1 MPRTAPDTTTE
12 HRVTLGTFERERLEA
27 MVKAANRDRTLEAVA
42 QLAGPVAAVGAAYV
56 VYQGM
61 VGWGEGRNRIAE
73 WWQNITSPSTGPT
86 TADVANAAPGVVDTA
101 LTLVFGPL
109 GYTGGGTFSD
119 GSRIGDFWRKP
130 DGGGGGGF

>member
-1 MPRTAPDTTTE
+1 MPRTSPDTTTE
-12 HRVTLGTFERERLEA
+12 HRITLGSYERERLES
-27 MVKAANRDRTLEAVA
+27 MVKAANRDRTVEAVA

-73 WWQNITSPSTGPT
+73 WWRGLTTTTTG
-86 TADVANAAPGVVDTA
+86 DVAQASPGLIDSA
-101 LTLVFGPL
+101 LVFVFGPL
-109 GYTGGGTFSD
+109 GYTGSGGFSD
-119 GSRIGDFWRKP
+119 GSSIGDFWRKP

>member
-12 HRVTLGTFERERLEA
+12 HRITLGTYERERLEA

-42 QLAGPVAAVGAAYV
+42 QLAGPIAAVGAAYV

-73 WWQNITSPSTGPT
+73 WFNNVGNEDGTGPFRGGPSLLFDAIKGI
-86 TADVANAAPGVVDTA
+86 ADVANQ
-101 LTLVFGPL
+101 LV
-109 GYTGGGTFSD
+109 
-119 GSRIGDFWRKP
+119 R
-130 DGGGGGGF
+130 GGGGSS